1 MKKALPH
8 LALWLIASIGLS
20 GCDDTNDE
28 PYTPV
33 VEQHIAV
40 TETLS
45 LPQQSGWKTIAVES
59 DGAWEASTDAEWITL
74 TPQRGY
80 GSGEVTVTA
89 EACEELWGREA
100 VIRFRAGE
108 SEASTCVIQSSREP
122 IRLDTRGGANCY
134 ILVPTQSG
142 ASYAFDATR
151 KGNSQQPTEIA
162 DVRIVWQDRPQLL
175 RLVGYNP
182 STGLIGVV
190 PGSESG
196 NAVVAAVDR
205 NGTIRW
211 SWHLW
216 VTHYDPEA
224 AVFSSPANAAG
235 TVWHFMDRNLGAL
248 DARPGSIDAVGL
260 IYQWG
265 RKDPFPGIGSFAGE
279 EPQRY
284 DGSGNTLPTVPE
296 QAAQFGTMELAVENP
311 HLFYKISYKTNDWTS
326 PSDDDLWGGVAR
338 TKTIY
343 DPCPAGWRVPLCDEH
358 DNSPYGFMTEGGA
371 TWSASS
377 RGYVYRN
384 WWLPCTGTRV
394 YESGALS
401 FDINGPYGGMW
412 IGTAGTAN
420 PDQQTYPALYG
431 RYFFIIDSE
440 IFFGT
445 NKDSRSQGMAVR
457 CVKE

>member
-1 MKKALPH
+1 MKKL
-8 LALWLIASIGLS
+8 LLSTLWLIASIGVS
-20 GCDDTNDE
+20 GCDDTSNE
-28 PYTPV
+28 PDKPIV
-33 VEQHIAV
+33 QQHITV
-40 TETLS
+40 PQNLS
-45 LPQQSGWKTIAVES
+45 LPQEGGWKTLLVES

-74 TPQRGY
+74 SPQRGH
-80 GSGEVTVTA
+80 GHGEVTVTA
-89 EACEELWGREA
+89 TACEELWGREA
-100 VIRFRAGE
+100 IVRFQAGE
-108 SEASTCVIQSSREP
+108 SEASTCVKQASREP
-122 IRLDTRGGANCY
+122 IRLDARGGANCY
-134 ILVPTQSG
+134 IIAPTKSG
-142 ASYAFDATR
+142 ANYAFDASH
-151 KGNSQQPTEIA
+151 KGNSQHATHIA

-175 RLVGYNP
+175 RMVGYDA
-182 STGLIGVV
+182 SSGLIGIV

-196 NAVVAAVDR
+196 NAVIAAVDTE
-205 NGTIRW
+205 GAIRW

-216 VTHYDPEA
+216 VTAYDPET
-224 AVFSSPANAAG
+224 AVFSSPANVSE

-279 EPQRY
+279 ERPCY
-284 DGSGNTLPTVPE
+284 DSSGNLLPTVPE
-296 QAAQFGTMELAVENP
+296 QAAQFGTTELAVENP
-311 HLFYKISYKTNDWTS
+311 HIFYKISYKTNDWTS
-326 PSDDDLWGGVAR
+326 PSDDDLWGGVSR
-338 TKTIY
+338 VKTMY
-343 DPCPAGWRVPLCDEH
+343 DPCPAGWRIPLCDAQ

-371 TWSASS
+371 KWSASS

-420 PDQQTYPALYG
+420 PDQVTYPALYG

-440 IFFGT
+440 LLFGT
-445 NKDSRSQGMAVR
+445 HKDSRSQGMAVR